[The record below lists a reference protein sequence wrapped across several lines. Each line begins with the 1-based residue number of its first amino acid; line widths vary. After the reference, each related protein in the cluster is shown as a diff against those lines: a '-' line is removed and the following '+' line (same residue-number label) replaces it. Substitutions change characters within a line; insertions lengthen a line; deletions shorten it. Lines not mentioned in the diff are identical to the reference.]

1 MRIPLLVILGVVLA
15 AHGASA
21 AQAVTLT
28 SRTAIDRSVAVDPGT
43 SGLPASIDRHT
54 TATTIP
60 GAHIGVDVDGA
71 VLNGDRREAN
81 PDRSTAWI
89 DVEVLPDTWTP
100 RDSGVEKVTLT
111 GDRRRVKVEYHQ
123 TGGFV
128 EIRFDIQRK

>member
-21 AQAVTLT
+21 AQPVTLT

-43 SGLPASIDRHT
+43 SRLPASMDRHT
-54 TATTIP
+54 PATTIP
-60 GAHIGVDVDGA
+60 GGHIALDVDGA
-71 VLNGDRREAN
+71 VLNGDPREAN
-81 PDRSTAWI
+81 PGTSAARLDG
-89 DVEVLPDTWTP
+89 EVLPDTWTP
-100 RDSGVEKVTLT
+100 HDSGVEKVTLT
-111 GDRRRVKVEYHQ
+111 GGRRRVKVEYYQ